1 MPVDTKSN
9 RRGFTLIELLVVIA
23 IIALLVGILLPALS
37 AARLAARN
45 AVSQVN
51 MKSLATSVLVY
62 GNDYKEL
69 LLNPFDPRSNYNG
82 NPNTANPEWYSA
94 YVPHMPG
101 YVWRFNDAGY
111 QTEMFA
117 FHWAGIMLQYINPK
131 DLRSPVQFN
140 PADQAVIQR
149 FNSRYPSS
157 ADLEGWLWDSSYV
170 YSPTMW
176 FNPERYNSATRGSIT
191 APNQLGGVRSVRYN
205 RVPEVTAPTAK
216 VMLFERYDTKKKKR
230 PGADLPPNWN
240 NPISKPNCAFVDGSV
255 SEIDISELTILAASS
270 DPLVNTVYKPTNPN
284 WNIPT
289 SLLGIPG
296 ASDYE
301 IYDGQ
306 ENGQN
311 GTTAWPAFFWGTRG
325 GIKGRDVPRR

>member
-1 MPVDTKSN
+1 MCVNTQTG

-37 AARLAARN
+37 AARTAARN

-51 MKSLATSVLVY
+51 LKSLSTSILTY
-62 GNDYKEL
+62 SNDYREQ
-69 LLNPFDPRSNYNG
+69 LLNPFNPTTNYNG
-82 NPNTANPEWYSA
+82 VAGAASPEWYSA

-101 YVWRFNDAGY
+101 YVWRFNDSGY

-140 PADQAVIQR
+140 PADKGIIQR
-149 FNSRYPSS
+149 FNARFPSGT
-157 ADLEGWLWDSSYV
+157 DLEGWLWDSSYV

-176 FNPERYNSATRGSIT
+176 FNKERYTPATRGSIT
-191 APNQLGGVRSVRYN
+191 APNQLGGLRSVRYN
-205 RVPEVTAPTAK
+205 RVAEVTSPTAK
-216 VMLFERYDTKKKKR
+216 VMLFERYDTKKNKR
-230 PGADLPPNWN
+230 PGAELPPNWN
-240 NPISKPNCAFVDGSV
+240 NPIARPNAAFVDGSA
-255 SEIDISELTILAASS
+255 SEMDMTELTSLAASS
-270 DPLVNTVYKPTNPN
+270 DPLVNSVYKPTNPN
-284 WNIPT
+284 WNLPT
-289 SLLGIPG
+289 NLLQDPNIG
-296 ASDYE
+296 YE

-311 GTTAWPAFFWGTRG
+311 GTLSYPAFFWGTRE
-325 GIKGRDVPRR
+325 GIKGRDIPRR

>member
-1 MPVDTKSN
+1 MPVDTKFF

-23 IIALLVGILLPALS
+23 IIALLVGILLPALA

-45 AVSQVN
+45 AVSLVN
-51 MKSLATSVLVY
+51 LKSNGTAVLVY
-62 GNDYKEL
+62 ANDYREV
-69 LLNPFDPRSNYNG
+69 LLNPFDPRTNYNG
-82 NPNTANPEWYSA
+82 GTNTSNPEWYSA

-117 FHWAGIMLQYINPK
+117 FHWAGIMLQYINPR

-140 PADQAVIQR
+140 PADKAILQR
-149 FNSRYPSS
+149 FNARFPSS

-176 FNPERYNSATRGSIT
+176 FNPERYSGATRGSIT
-191 APNQLGGVRSVRYN
+191 APNQLGGTRSVRYN
-205 RVPEVTAPTAK
+205 RVPQVTAPTAK

-240 NPISKPNCAFVDGSV
+240 NPIARPNATFVDGSV
-255 SEIDISELTILAASS
+255 SEVDMSELTQLAASA
-270 DPLVNTVYKPTNPN
+270 DPLVNSVYKPTNPN

-289 SLLGIPG
+289 ALMQDPAIG
-296 ASDYE
+296 YE

-311 GTTAWPAFFWGTRG
+311 GTTAFPAFFWGTRG